1 MNLFNS
7 CKKIHSRLIC
17 IFMVVSYTLTISAQT
32 DANAL
37 HFWTDRSPFSPSYLV
52 PMTHASLLG
61 RMQQVGYEGQPLSFW
76 GCFSQ
81 YKPKL
86 RSLFGGKTQFDLAG
100 YTSTVKI
107 DGNYIFSLGSDNDRV
122 NLGLEGGAVVQ
133 QKDVN
138 KISADDMDDA
148 SLYDN
153 NEVNPNFSFGVE
165 WIHKRRIVGT
175 EDGET
180 TVGISA
186 KNMEDWLTR
195 QDRRITVNAFY
206 LYGSYRRPTLRML
219 HLYTGGMMQLYDS
232 DRLQGEIHV
241 ALIKA
246 KNREVDAW
254 ACGIS
259 CRHSLV
265 GNGSTD
271 LIINAGVALGSHL
284 YLGYSFDLVVHGDF
298 ASPFSS
304 HEIILEYKFKDKRCH
319 ADKSTY
325 YLMGGK

>member
-1 MNLFNS
+1 M
-7 CKKIHSRLIC
+7 
-17 IFMVVSYTLTISAQT
+17 
-32 DANAL
+32 
-37 HFWTDRSPFSPSYLV
+37 
-52 PMTHASLLG
+52 
-61 RMQQVGYEGQPLSFW
+61 
-76 GCFSQ
+76 
-81 YKPKL
+81 
-86 RSLFGGKTQFDLAG
+86 
-100 YTSTVKI
+100 
-107 DGNYIFSLGSDNDRV
+107 
-122 NLGLEGGAVVQ
+122 
-133 QKDVN
+133 
-138 KISADDMDDA
+138 
-148 SLYDN
+148 
-153 NEVNPNFSFGVE
+153 
-165 WIHKRRIVGT
+165 GT

-219 HLYTGGMMQLYDS
+219 HLYAGGMMQLYDS

-254 ACGIS
+254 AGGIS

-271 LIINAGVALGSHL
+271 LIINAGVALGTHL

>member
-1 MNLFNS
+1 MRLLNS
-7 CKKIHSRLIC
+7 CKKIGKRWFV
-17 IFMVVSYTLTISAQT
+17 IFIYSLFTANASAQT

-61 RMQQVGYEGQPLSFW
+61 RMQQIGYEGQPLSFW
-76 GCFSQ
+76 GSFSR

-86 RSLFGGKTQFDLAG
+86 RSLFGGKMQVDRAG

-122 NLGLEGGAVVQ
+122 NLGLEGGTVVQ
-133 QKDVN
+133 QKDVT

-148 SLYDN
+148 SLYDG

-180 TVGISA
+180 TVGIAA

-206 LYGSYRRPTLRML
+206 LYGSYRRPTLRRL
-219 HLYTGGMMQLYDS
+219 HLFAGGMAQLYDS

-246 KNREVDAW
+246 KNKEVDAW
-254 ACGIS
+254 AGGIS

-265 GNGSTD
+265 GGGSTD
-271 LIINAGVALGSHL
+271 LIINAGVGIGEHL

-298 ASPFSS
+298 ASPFST

-319 ADKSTY
+319 ADKSSW

>member
-1 MNLFNS
+1 M
-7 CKKIHSRLIC
+7 RLMLLMFAVFSAI
-17 IFMVVSYTLTISAQT
+17 VSFAQT

-37 HFWTDRSPFSPSYLV
+37 HFWADRSPFSPAYLV
-52 PMTHASLLG
+52 PMTHASLVG
-61 RMQQVGYEGQPLSFW
+61 RMQQVGYDGQPLSFW
-76 GCFSQ
+76 GAFSQ
-81 YKPKL
+81 YKPKF
-86 RSLFGGKTQFDLAG
+86 RSLFGGKMQYDNAG
-100 YTSTVKI
+100 YTSTIKV

-122 NLGLEGGAVVQ
+122 NLGLEGGVGIQ
-133 QKDVN
+133 QKDVG

-165 WIHKRRIVGT
+165 WIHKKRMFGT

-180 TVGISA
+180 TVGFSA

-195 QDRRITVNAFY
+195 QERRITVNAFY
-206 LYGSYRRPTLRML
+206 LYGSYRRPTMRKL
-219 HLYTGGMMQLYDS
+219 HLYAGGMMQLYDS
-232 DRLQGEIHV
+232 DRLQGELHV

-246 KNREVDAW
+246 KNREVDSW
-254 ACGIS
+254 AGGVS
-259 CRHSLV
+259 CRHSLI

-271 LIINAGVALGSHL
+271 LIINAGVGLGEHL

-304 HEIILEYKFKDKRCH
+304 HEIILEYKFKDRRCH
-319 ADKSTY
+319 VDKSTY
-325 YLMGGK
+325 YMMGGR